1 MDKCD
6 FCDNYL
12 MNKKFDKKYGL
23 SDSGEKMKHD
33 YTVALVIHSWYSSIR
48 KKKDAGRVVHY
59 RHNGFGYKLNYCPE
73 CGRKLH
79 GKQR

>member
-1 MDKCD
+1 MAKCD

-12 MNKKFDKKYGL
+12 IIKNINKKHN
-23 SDSGEKMKHD
+23 SSISGEKMKHD
-33 YTVALVIHSWYSSIR
+33 YTVALVEHFWYSSIT
-48 KKKDAGRVVHY
+48 KKKDAGRSVYY

-79 GKQR
+79 GK